1 MDTIV
6 ALATARGKAG
16 VAVVRVSGP
25 QAWAAARALS
35 GTLSEP
41 RRASLRFLRAAT
53 GEIIDQ
59 ALVLLFARGHSFTGE
74 DVAEFHLHGS
84 TAVVAAV
91 LRALLAMSGVRAA
104 EPGEFTR
111 RAFEAGRLDLVQV
124 EGLADLIDAETEAQR
139 KLALRVVEGETH
151 RKVESWRTGLM
162 TALAMTEAALDF
174 ADEELPADMAQLVIA
189 PLSEVLSML
198 RQEEAGFR
206 ATERIRDGFEVA
218 IIGAVNAG
226 KSTLLNRL
234 AGREAAI
241 TSEIAGTTRDVI
253 EVRME
258 IGGLPVT
265 LIDTAGLRDTSDK
278 VEQIG
283 IARGQARAR
292 AADLRVYLKSDPK
305 EQVIPQAP
313 DDLVVQGKADL
324 WQCDGVSGETGQGVD
339 ALLEAIEA
347 QLGGRLGAS
356 SVFSRARQFERISA
370 AAQSV
375 ESALE
380 RAGTGTADWE
390 LAAEDMRRALFH
402 LEGLVGRVEADDIL
416 GQIFSAF
423 CIGK

>member
-1 MDTIV
+1 
-6 ALATARGKAG
+6 
-16 VAVVRVSGP
+16 
-25 QAWAAARALS
+25 
-35 GTLSEP
+35 
-41 RRASLRFLRAAT
+41 
-53 GEIIDQ
+53 
-59 ALVLLFARGHSFTGE
+59 
-74 DVAEFHLHGS
+74 
-84 TAVVAAV
+84 
-91 LRALLAMSGVRAA
+91 
-104 EPGEFTR
+104 
-111 RAFEAGRLDLVQV
+111 
-124 EGLADLIDAETEAQR
+124 
-139 KLALRVVEGETH
+139 
-151 RKVESWRTGLM
+151 
-162 TALAMTEAALDF
+162 
-174 ADEELPADMAQLVIA
+174 
-189 PLSEVLSML
+189 
-198 RQEEAGFR
+198 
-206 ATERIRDGFEVA
+206 
-218 IIGAVNAG
+218 
-226 KSTLLNRL
+226 
-234 AGREAAI
+234 
-241 TSEIAGTTRDVI
+241 VI

-265 LIDTAGLRDTSDK
+265 LIDTAGLRHTSDK

-305 EQVIPQAP
+305 EQVIPQTP

-324 WQCDGVSGETGQGVD
+324 WQCDGVSGETGHGVD

-370 AAQSV
+370 AARSV

>member
-25 QAWAAARALS
+25 LAWSAALRLGGSLPQPRQA
-35 GTLSEP
+35 G
-41 RRASLRFLRAAT
+41 LRFLRGDD

-59 ALVLLFARGHSFTGE
+59 ALVLLFAQGQSFTGDE
-74 DVAEFHLHGS
+74 VAEFHLHGS
-84 TAVVAAV
+84 TAVISAV
-91 LRALLAMSGVRAA
+91 LRVLLAIPGLRAA

-139 KLALRVVEGETH
+139 KLALRVLEGETH
-151 RKVESWRTGLM
+151 RKVEAWREGLI

-174 ADEELPADMAQLVIA
+174 ADEELPTDMTELVSN
-189 PLSEVLSML
+189 PLREVATSL
-198 RQEEAGFR
+198 RAEEAGFR
-206 ATERIRDGFEVA
+206 TTERIREGFEVA

-234 AGREAAI
+234 AGRDAAI
-241 TSEIAGTTRDVI
+241 TSEVAGTTRDVI

-265 LIDTAGLRDTSDK
+265 LIDTAGLRETTDK

-283 IARGQARAR
+283 IARGQERAR
-292 AADLRVYLKSDPK
+292 KADLRVYVKSDPG
-305 EQVIPQAP
+305 EEISPQTP
-313 DDLVVQGKADL
+313 DDIVVQGKADV
-324 WQCDGVSGETGQGVD
+324 WRYEGISGVTGQGVD
-339 ALLEAIEA
+339 ALLNALEAR
-347 QLGGRLGAS
+347 LGGRLAAS

-370 AAQSV
+370 AAASV
-375 ESALE
+375 DSALV
-380 RAGTGTADWE
+380 RAQAGTADWE
-390 LAAEDMRRALFH
+390 LAAEDIRRALFH

>member
-174 ADEELPADMAQLVIA
+174 ADEELPADMAELVIA
-189 PLSEVLSML
+189 PLSEVFSML